1 MLLNGRRNI
10 PACAGK
16 TYYTT
21 SQQNTSAEHPR
32 VRGENLYGRPGVGK
46 TPGTSPRARG
56 KRAEKPAYQ
65 NFRRNIPACAGKTE
79 APTANHGSCPEHP
92 RVRGENLQA
101 QKPGGKKFGTSPRAR
116 GKLLVH
122 GEHGLVKRNIPA
134 CAGKTRSQRTV

>member
-46 TPGTSPRARG
+46 TYGTSPRARG
-56 KRAEKPAYQ
+56 KPKRQPQ
-65 NFRRNIPACAGKTE
+65 ITDRVRNIPACAGKTCKHRSRVVR
-79 APTANHGSCPEHP
+79 NSEHP
-92 RVRGENLQA
+92 RVRGENSWFMA
-101 QKPGGKKFGTSPRAR
+101 S
-116 GKLLVH
+116 
-122 GEHGLVKRNIPA
+122 
-134 CAGKTRSQRTV
+134 TVW